1 MGTFSLC
8 SVNQYN
14 GRHAHPLGTTNS
26 TDVVKSPEHLK
37 TLIERVLDDNKA
49 EEIEIIDLKGLTSI
63 GDYMVVATGR
73 SNRQVVALADKIM
86 ETVKEAGYESPRAE
100 GIPHGDWVVVDA
112 FDVIVHLFR
121 PEVREFYNIEKM
133 WRAEPG
139 RAAHAAP

>member
-1 MGTFSLC
+1 MSSLC
-8 SVNQYN
+8 SVNQRN
-14 GRHAHPLGTTNS
+14 GRHTNPLGTTNS
-26 TDVVKSPEHLK
+26 PAAIKSPEHLK
-37 TLIERVLDDNKA
+37 TLIESVLDEHKA
-49 EEIEIIDLKGLTSI
+49 EEIETIDLKGLTSI

-86 ETVKEAGYESPRAE
+86 EAVKEAGYAIPRSE

-133 WRAEPG
+133 WRADLPT
-139 RAAHAAP
+139 RTAQTAP

>member
-1 MGTFSLC
+1 MGT
-8 SVNQYN
+8 
-14 GRHAHPLGTTNS
+14 PNS
-26 TDVVKSPEHLK
+26 PDAVKSPEHLK
-37 TLIERVLDDNKA
+37 TLIERVLDENKA
-49 EEIEIIDLKGLTSI
+49 EEIETIDLKGLTSI

-86 ETVKEAGYESPRAE
+86 ESVKEAGYETPRAE

-133 WRAEPG
+133 WRAEPV
-139 RAAHAAP
+139 RPAAHAAP